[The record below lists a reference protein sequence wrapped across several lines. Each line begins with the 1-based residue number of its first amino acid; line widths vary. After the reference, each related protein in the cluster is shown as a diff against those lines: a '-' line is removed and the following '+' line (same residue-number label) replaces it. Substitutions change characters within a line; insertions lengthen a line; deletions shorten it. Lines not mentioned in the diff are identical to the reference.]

1 MDDTLIQVQLKIN
14 KMNETFNNNETAA
27 FGNTLLAAGFT
38 RIAEQK
44 PNAVNSDGSRAWVL
58 AAWSENNQQ
67 IKVFADK
74 MGTESC
80 TADYWK
86 SL

>member
-1 MDDTLIQVQLKIN
+1 MELKKTN
-14 KMNETFNNNETAA
+14 
-27 FGNTLLAAGFT
+27 G
-38 RIAEQK
+38 
-44 PNAVNSDGSRAWVL
+44 VNSDGSRAWVL

-74 MGTESC
+74 IGTGSC

-86 SL
+86 SI

>member
-1 MDDTLIQVQLKIN
+1 MDK
-14 KMNETFNNNETAA
+14 KNETLNNNETAA

-38 RIAEQK
+38 PIAEQK
-44 PNAVNSDGSRAWVL
+44 PNGVNSDGSRAWVL

-74 MGTESC
+74 IGTGSC

-86 SL
+86 SI

>member
-1 MDDTLIQVQLKIN
+1 MQKVELHTKVCSEQVSP
-14 KMNETFNNNETAA
+14 A

-38 RIAEQK
+38 PIAEQK
-44 PNAVNSDGSRAWVL
+44 PNGVNSDGSRAWVL

-74 MGTESC
+74 IGTGSC

-86 SL
+86 SI

>member
-58 AAWSENNQQ
+58 AAWSSNNQQ

>member
-1 MDDTLIQVQLKIN
+1 MTNANEPIN
-14 KMNETFNNNETAA
+14 PQNEFSYNNKTAA
-27 FGNTLLAAGFT
+27 YGNTFLAAGFT
-38 RIAEQK
+38 PIAEQK

>member
-1 MDDTLIQVQLKIN
+1 
-14 KMNETFNNNETAA
+14 MNETLNNNEPAA

-38 RIAEQK
+38 TIAEQK

-58 AAWSENNQQ
+58 AAWSENNMQ

-86 SL
+86 SLETCL

>member
-1 MDDTLIQVQLKIN
+1 
-14 KMNETFNNNETAA
+14 MNETLNNNKTAA

-44 PNAVNSDGSRAWVL
+44 PTAVNSDGSRAWVL